1 MELTEQDI
9 SIASERTGNCES
21 TNEFHLK
28 HYADFNRFHRVY
40 IIVFQLLTIPNL
52 LQIIETL
59 QITLYF
65 TLRQWED

>member
-1 MELTEQDI
+1 MLI
-9 SIASERTGNCES
+9 
-21 TNEFHLK
+21 
-28 HYADFNRFHRVY
+28 FNRFHRVY